1 MHPQTSEEAQ
11 RKVEFVTTETACD
24 RRKLTVCLTL
34 TYATR
39 MLTRSALIYLSRQEG
54 LKDFAARFK
63 LFKKLTTRFV
73 AGETIDEATAFIREM
88 NTDGCSAS
96 FDHLNESVANPA
108 EAEQE
113 VAEYLQILNRID
125 ETGINS
131 NVSIKLTQ
139 FGLELDPELA
149 YKNARAVV
157 ADAARRGNFVRV
169 DMEGS
174 NVTQVTL
181 DIFKRL
187 RAEFEL
193 NDVGIVLQSYLRRT
207 YADAQELIKL
217 PARIRICKGAYN
229 EPPEVSFPDK
239 NDVDESYVRV
249 MRLLLSSGIYH
260 GIATHDP
267 RMIEATI
274 DFSKKEGIPKEAF
287 EFQMLYG
294 VRRDLQRQLAKDGY
308 NMRIYVPYGKHWYP
322 YFMRRLAERPAN
334 IWFVFKNLLKG

>member
-1 MHPQTSEEAQ
+1 
-11 RKVEFVTTETACD
+11 
-24 RRKLTVCLTL
+24 
-34 TYATR
+34 

-54 LKDFAARFK
+54 LKEFAARFR

-73 AGETIDEATAFIREM
+73 AGETIDEAVAAIREL
-88 NTDGCSAS
+88 NAERCSAS
-96 FDHLNESVANPA
+96 FDHLNESVANAA
-108 EAEQE
+108 EAEGE
-113 VAEYLQILNRID
+113 IKEYLQILSRVD

-149 YKNARAVV
+149 YKNARTVVEDAV
-157 ADAARRGNFVRV
+157 RRENFVRV
-169 DMEGS
+169 DMEAS
-174 NVTQVTL
+174 NVTQLTI

-187 RAEFEL
+187 RSEFDL

-207 YADAQELIKL
+207 YADAQELVKL

-229 EPPEVSFPDK
+229 EPPEVAFPDK
-239 NDVDESYVRV
+239 KDVDENYIRV
-249 MRLLLSSGIYH
+249 MQLLLSSGIYH

-267 RMIEATI
+267 KMIAATI
-274 DFSKKEGIPKEAF
+274 DFSQREGINKEAF

-308 NMRIYVPYGKHWYP
+308 NMRVYVPYGKHWYP

-334 IWFVFKNLLKG
+334 IWFVLKNLIKG